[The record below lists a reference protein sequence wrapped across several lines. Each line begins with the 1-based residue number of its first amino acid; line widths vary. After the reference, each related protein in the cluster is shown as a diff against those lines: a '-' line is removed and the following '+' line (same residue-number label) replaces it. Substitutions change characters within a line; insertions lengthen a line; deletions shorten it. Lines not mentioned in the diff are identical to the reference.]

1 MPFRPAQKEVGY
13 VKGAIYGPPG
23 SGKTVLTALLLIY
36 LSKTYHK
43 SAPVA
48 WLASEKGVD
57 FVIDIFAAEGVPLL
71 VQRSRSF
78 LDLKNSHE
86 EALKDGCCGLGVDST
101 THFWRELLSSG
112 MKRGGRQLEKIQ
124 RVKEE
129 WDPFAADFQDMPIHS
144 LATGRLGYKWEDVE
158 VENSEGEIV
167 KELSKN
173 GTKMKAETDFGHEPD
188 LEIEMSAVEDPDF
201 IKFEKIRG
209 RARRNFKSVM
219 IHAATLKKS
228 RVWALNGQA
237 FTWKDQPNYKPG
249 YYKTVAECFKPHFDA
264 INIGGIHHVSDTTRP
279 NSTVLFQN
287 RSEQSY
293 HELVIKKAEALENWY
308 ATMDVI
314 LPGRTDEGKR
324 QRMVITE
331 AITGVRSKTRFES
344 YDLQQLL
351 QCVGL
356 LLAFELRCK
365 HEKWTLPLT
374 KVQDADLLEQLKLAK
389 EDFRQGF
396 TSDATLLEVLAQ
408 RSLDQVRGN
417 GHAQPAIHLI
427 DRVPADELQVF

>member
-1 MPFRPAQKEVGY
+1 MFTPAQKEVGY
-13 VKGAIYGPPG
+13 VKGSIYGPPG
-23 SGKTVLTALLLIY
+23 SGKTVLVAMLLIY

-57 FVIDIFAAEGVPLL
+57 FVIDIFQAEAVPLL

-78 LDLKNSHE
+78 LDLKNAHE
-86 EALKDGCCGLGVDST
+86 EAVRQGCCGLGVDST
-101 THFWRELLSSG
+101 THFWRELLTTG

-129 WDPFAADFQDMPIHS
+129 WEPFAADFQDMPIHS

-158 VENSEGEIV
+158 IENTEGEIV
-167 KELSKN
+167 KELSKG

-201 IKFEKIRG
+201 IKFEKVRG

-237 FTWKDQPNYKPG
+237 FTWKDQPVYKPG

-279 NSTVLFQN
+279 NSSVLFQ
-287 RSEQSY
+287 SKSDQSY
-293 HELVIKKAEALENWY
+293 HELAIKKAECLENWY

-324 QRMVITE
+324 QRMLVTE

-344 YDLQQLL
+344 YDVNQLL
-351 QCVGL
+351 QCVGWL
-356 LLAFELRCK
+356 LSFEMRCKQEDWPLPVKDVKDSDLLA
-365 HEKWTLPLT
+365 
-374 KVQDADLLEQLKLAK
+374 QLEMAK
-389 EDFRQGF
+389 EDFRQGYS
-396 TSDATLLEVLAQ
+396 SDATLLQALAQ
-408 RSLDQVRGN
+408 QSLERVKKAN
-417 GHAQPAIHLI
+417 GGAQPAIHLI
-427 DRVPADELQVF
+427 NQAPALEAF